1 MAPSNCYD
9 VDSNAESPER
19 FGGIIGSNQ
28 RARWS
33 VGRNEVENQ
42 DGSDGDWLKRG
53 PWVWC
58 KNLSKAF
65 SHLPNDHILYTA
77 YILHSPS
84 PIQSSRL
91 TIAEDINVCKA
102 ITETSADFD
111 FKSPTI
117 GPSSATLSIAHL
129 LITTNLSILSCIS
142 FRYLTSSKF

>member
-28 RARWS
+28 RARCLFALAQRPHLVYS
-33 VGRNEVENQ
+33 IHP
-42 DGSDGDWLKRG
+42 S
-53 PWVWC
+53 
-58 KNLSKAF
+58 F
-65 SHLPNDHILYTA
+65 SESNSELATDY
-77 YILHSPS
+77 S
-84 PIQSSRL
+84 
-91 TIAEDINVCKA
+91 IAEDINLRKA
-102 ITETSADFD
+102 ITKTSADFD